1 MKRASHDVYRNY
13 NTGPGSVRTVE
24 VTLFCTNPACAHSR
38 RPHPITGLASLG
50 SWWEPPDSGPE
61 ECPECDAQTDAE
73 PLFERDDQ
81 YVSEEWSDD

>member
-24 VTLFCTNPACAHSR
+24 VTLYCTNPACPHSR

-50 SWWEPPDSGPE
+50 YWWEPPDSGPE
-61 ECPECDAQTDAE
+61 ECPECDSELDTT
-73 PLFERDDQ
+73 PLFDGDEEYR
-81 YVSEEWSDD
+81 SEDWE